1 MTEPQT
7 PTGHQV
13 GETEPVRPLAETPNW
28 MIFDAI
34 RNEASPLYQSR
45 VPAAT
50 QGNVRESF
58 ENMMEFPAL
67 RNEFYDGLINRI
79 AGEYV
84 HSIAYRNPLSEFK
97 KGAQSYGNTY
107 EEVAVGLLKAH
118 VYDPNQE
125 YLGDDIYGTYKT
137 NVKSVFHSVN
147 RRENYRITL
156 PEIELRKAFTSETG
170 LGALTSQLMEAPI
183 TSDNLD
189 EYLQMCN
196 LFPEYARLGGYYR
209 IHVDDVPTS
218 TNPLKAAQDL
228 LVEIRT
234 MINTL
239 PLMPSTRYNA
249 AHMPSIVSKNDII
262 IFTTPRIHANLDVKA
277 LAVLF
282 NEEYAQ
288 TANRIIDIPEENF
301 GMTGVQAILTVR
313 DFFFCWD
320 FFYGMRSEYN
330 PLELS
335 TNYFLHHHE
344 AISVSPFV
352 PAILLWT
359 GTGTTNSITLPD
371 NVKATTP
378 TMQLRLHKYG
388 QPSDTPTNV
397 ERGGLVQVVATVTA
411 DNDPTFTPQGIRY
424 VLTSTPTS
432 QFTRVT
438 NTGVLVVGPDERLS
452 ELTVA
457 AKATY
462 IDPSTPEVDN
472 ELSGEL
478 TVPVVGDGLLG
489 LNAGFVTKLN
499 FSPAGDQSLV
509 VGKALDASVVA
520 TFTDGRTPT
529 VTNLVA
535 LSSDKPSVATVD
547 MSGNIT
553 AVAVGTATITAT
565 LFGVTTTMKVTV
577 TAA

>member
-1 MTEPQT
+1 MVVTQN
-7 PTGHQV
+7 G
-13 GETEPVRPLAETPNW
+13 EPVRPLSETPNW

-50 QGNVRESF
+50 QGNVRETF

-118 VYDPNQE
+118 VYDPDQE

-189 EYLQMCN
+189 EYLQMCH

-218 TNPLKAAQDL
+218 DNPLKAAQDL

-249 AHMPSIVSKNDII
+249 AHMPSIVNKNDII

-359 GTGTTNSITLPD
+359 GTGTTDSITLPH

-411 DNDPTFTPQGIRY
+411 DNDPTFTPKGIRY

-432 QFTRVT
+432 QFTRIT

-499 FSPAGDQSLV
+499 FSPTGDQSLK
-509 VGKALDASVVA
+509 VGATLDASVVA

-553 AVAVGTATITAT
+553 AVAAGTANITAT